1 MKKTVL
7 TVACAVAVATSA
19 VAQTTQKFTATK
31 ANDYGLVYSLPETV
45 LDITIEAERVVK
57 KPGEFYKYAKKYL
70 NVDNP
75 VTEPSESWSVKQVIV
90 NARGV
95 ADEEQRYLMEF
106 KGGFSPFLI
115 MDENNLPLSINYED
129 VTLPE
134 SPVLPE
140 PVKAAPTPLETAAA
154 RQVVSEEMLQS
165 QSSAKRAELAAQR
178 IYELRQSRNDLIT
191 GQADQMP
198 PDGAAMQL
206 VMDQIAAQEAALT
219 AMFIGT
225 EQHSTAVRTFTYV
238 PGDEVKNHVIARVSA
253 LDGIVDAGDL
263 SGDPVMLTLRVTAR
277 GKMPVNDKGEAKEFP
292 KGGVA
297 YCIPGTA
304 ALEIDYCG
312 KTYWEGSVDAS
323 QYGIAFGLDPKMFTD
338 KKAPAY
344 LLLDPVTGA
353 IKELGT
359 K

>member
-1 MKKTVL
+1 MV
-7 TVACAVAVATSA
+7 
-19 VAQTTQKFTATK
+19 
-31 ANDYGLVYSLPETV
+31 GLNRLV
-45 LDITIEAERVVK
+45 
-57 KPGEFYKYAKKYL
+57 
-70 NVDNP
+70 
-75 VTEPSESWSVKQVIV
+75 V

-95 ADEEQRYLMEF
+95 ADDDKRYLMEF

-115 MDENNLPLSINYED
+115 MDENNLPLAINYEE
-129 VTLPE
+129 VELPE

-140 PVKAAPTPLETAAA
+140 PVKPLPTPLETSAA
-154 RQVVSEEMLQS
+154 RQVVNEEMLQS

-198 PDGAAMQL
+198 PDGTAMQL
-206 VMDQIAAQEAALT
+206 VMDQITAQEAALT
-219 AMFIGT
+219 AMFVGT
-225 EQHSTAVRTFTYV
+225 EQHSTTVRTFTYV

-253 LDGIVDAGDL
+253 LDGIVDASDL
-263 SGDPVMLTLRVTAR
+263 SGDPVMLTLDITSR
-277 GKMPVNDKGEAKEFP
+277 GKMPLNDKGEEKEFP

-304 ALEIDYCG
+304 SLEIDYNG
-312 KTYWEGSVDAS
+312 KTFWEGSIDAA
-323 QYGIAFGLDPKMFTD
+323 QYGITFGLDPKMFTD

-344 LLLDPVTGA
+344 LLLNPVTGA

>member
-1 MKKTVL
+1 MYKS
-7 TVACAVAVATSA
+7 ATLLLCGLSMLA
-19 VAQTTQKFTATK
+19 TASAQTTQKFTATK
-31 ANDYGLVYSLPETV
+31 ANDYGLVYSLPTTV

-75 VTEPSESWSVKQVIV
+75 VTEPSESWSVKQVLV

-95 ADEEQRYLMEF
+95 ADNEQRYLMEF
-106 KGGFSPFLI
+106 KGGFSPYLI
-115 MDENNLPLSINYED
+115 MDENNLPLAINSENVMTVD
-129 VTLPE
+129 DPELPV
-134 SPVLPE
+134 PV
-140 PVKAAPTPLETAAA
+140 AASPTPLETPAT
-154 RQVVSEEMLQS
+154 RQAVTEEMLQS

-198 PDGAAMQL
+198 PDGASMQL
-206 VMDQIAAQEAALT
+206 VLEQIDAQEAALT
-219 AMFIGT
+219 AMFVGT
-225 EQHSTAVRTFTYV
+225 EQRSTAVSTVTYI
-238 PGDEVKNHVIARVSA
+238 PDEEVKNKAIARISA
-253 LDGIVDAGDL
+253 LDGIVDADNL
-263 SGDPVMLTLRVTAR
+263 SGDPVLLTLNISSR
-277 GKMPVNDKGEAKEFP
+277 GKMPVNEKGEAKEFP

-304 ALEIDYCG
+304 SINISYGG
-312 KTYWEGSVDAS
+312 KTFWDGSVDAS
-323 QYGIAFGLDPKMFTD
+323 QYGIVFGLDPKMFTD

-344 LLLDPVTGA
+344 LILNPVTGA

>member
-1 MKKTVL
+1 MKKTVIAL
-7 TVACAVAVATSA
+7 ACSVGIAGGLS
-19 VAQTTQKFTATK
+19 AQTTQKFTATK
-31 ANDYGLVYSLPETV
+31 ANDYGLVYSLPVTV
-45 LDITIEAERVVK
+45 LDITVEAERVVK

-75 VTEPSESWSVKQVIV
+75 VAEPSESWSVKQVIV

-95 ADEEQRYLMEF
+95 ADNDNRYLMEF

-115 MDENNLPLSINYED
+115 MDENNLPLAINYED
-129 VTLPE
+129 VEVPD

-140 PVKAAPTPLETAAA
+140 LVKAAPTPLETSAA

-219 AMFIGT
+219 AMFVGT

-238 PGDEVKNHVIARVSA
+238 PGDAVKNHVIARISA
-253 LDGIVDAGDL
+253 FDGIVDASDL
-263 SGDPVMLTLRVTAR
+263 SGDPVMLTLKVTSR
-277 GKMPVNDKGEAKEFP
+277 GEMPVNEKGEEKAFP

-304 ALEIDYCG
+304 SLEIDYNG
-312 KTYWEGSVDAS
+312 KTYWEGSIDAS
-323 QYGIAFGLDPKMFTD
+323 QYGITFGLDPKMFTD
-338 KKAPAY
+338 KKSPAY
-344 LLLDPVTGA
+344 LLLNPVTGA

>member
-7 TVACAVAVATSA
+7 MLACSVAFASA
-19 VAQTTQKFTATK
+19 VTAQTTQKFTATK
-31 ANDYGLVYSLPETV
+31 ANDYGLVYSLPVTV

-75 VTEPSESWSVKQVIV
+75 VTEPSESWSVKQVVV

-95 ADEEQRYLMEF
+95 ADDDKRYLMEL

-115 MDENNLPLSINYED
+115 MDENNLPLAINYEE
-129 VTLPE
+129 VELPE

-140 PVKAAPTPLETAAA
+140 PVKPLPTPLETSAA
-154 RQVVSEEMLQS
+154 RQVVNEEMLQS

-198 PDGAAMQL
+198 PDGTAMQL
-206 VMDQIAAQEAALT
+206 VMDQITAQEAALT
-219 AMFIGT
+219 AMFVGT
-225 EQHSTAVRTFTYV
+225 EQHSTTVRTFTYV

-253 LDGIVDAGDL
+253 LDGIVDASDL
-263 SGDPVMLTLRVTAR
+263 SGDPVMLTLDITSR
-277 GKMPVNDKGEAKEFP
+277 GKMPLNDKGEEKEFP

-304 ALEIDYCG
+304 SLEIDYNG
-312 KTYWEGSVDAS
+312 KTFWEGSIDAA
-323 QYGIAFGLDPKMFTD
+323 QYGITFGLDPKMFTD

-344 LLLDPVTGA
+344 LLLNPVTGA